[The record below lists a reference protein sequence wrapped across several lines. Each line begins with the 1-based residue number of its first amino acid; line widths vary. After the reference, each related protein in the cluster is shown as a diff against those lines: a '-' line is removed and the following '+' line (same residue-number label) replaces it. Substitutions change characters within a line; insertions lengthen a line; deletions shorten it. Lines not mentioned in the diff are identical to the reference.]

1 MDKATHTQMRAR
13 LEEELSRLESQVE
26 TIEREGYEALS
37 EASGENNYRDHMA
50 DQGSATFDR
59 ELDMT
64 LEENLRDTLAS
75 VQHALARMDEGLYGV
90 CEQCGATIPDA
101 RLDAMPTA
109 TLCITCKSEEE
120 SR

>member
-1 MDKATHTQMRAR
+1 MEKATQKQMRERLENDRAR
-13 LEEELSRLESQVE
+13 LAEQVE

-64 LEENLRDTLAS
+64 LEENLRDTLAA
-75 VQHALARMDEGLYGV
+75 VQHALSRIDEGLYSI
-90 CEQCGATIPDA
+90 CERCGATIPDE
-101 RLDAMPTA
+101 RLEAMPTA
-109 TLCITCKSEEE
+109 TLCIKCKAEEE

>member
-1 MDKATHTQMRAR
+1 MNEAQRHSLLEGLEAQLER
-13 LEEELSRLESQVE
+13 LVAQIE

-59 ELDMT
+59 ELDLS
-64 LEENLRDTLAS
+64 LEENLRDSLAA
-75 VQHALARMDEGLYGV
+75 VRHALARMHDGTYGV
-90 CEQCGATIPDA
+90 CEQCSVEIPGE
-101 RLDAMPTA
+101 RLEAIPTA
-109 TLCITCKSEEE
+109 TLCITCKSAEE

>member
-1 MDKATHTQMRAR
+1 MNKATQQQMRER
-13 LEEELSRLESQVE
+13 LEDDLSRMKEQVE

-64 LEENLRDTLAS
+64 LEENLRETLAA
-75 VQHALARMDEGLYGV
+75 VQHAIARMDDDLYGV
-90 CEQCGATIPDA
+90 CERCSATIPDE

-109 TLCITCKSEEE
+109 TLCITCKAAEE